1 MTMRY
6 KLTYCFSVALAIFAA
21 ASCNKL
27 TQGTEPQTKL
37 PPEEVEGV
45 VDGQLL
51 IRFDASV
58 AGIIE
63 QSGLTKSGPQRSL
76 KASGVASVDEV
87 LSTLEGCSIER
98 VFPVDSRSEASARK
112 EGLHLWYLV
121 SFDENADRR
130 DLAGK
135 LSRLGEIDRIEYN
148 RRLKRADTGK
158 ATPFEPGLNPVRKAT
173 AAPFND

>member
-1 MTMRY
+1 MIMRY
-6 KLTYCFSVALAIFAA
+6 RLIYCFSAALAILAA

-76 KASGVASVDEV
+76 KASGVASVD
-87 LSTLEGCSIER
+87 
-98 VFPVDSRSEASARK
+98 
-112 EGLHLWYLV
+112 
-121 SFDENADRR
+121 
-130 DLAGK
+130 
-135 LSRLGEIDRIEYN
+135 
-148 RRLKRADTGK
+148 
-158 ATPFEPGLNPVRKAT
+158 
-173 AAPFND
+173 